1 MSHNDSFNNNEN
13 SHNQFVL
20 SYELLA
26 LLQWLAEHEA
36 EKLKKI
42 ITKAVASGLLD
53 EIERYKS
60 LGEAHAA
67 EEIQHGIVDFFGL
80 LESLLMETVNEHT
93 MQDALEKN
101 LMPAI
106 DQIDSKVCDDA
117 TIRFS
122 VEKATSKL
130 NKSPEENPQ
139 DVLFKELLRC
149 WKPAN
154 KKVMH

>member
-1 MSHNDSFNNNEN
+1 MSQNDSFNNNEN

-26 LLQWLAEHEA
+26 LLQWLAEHEG

-42 ITKAVASGLLD
+42 INKAVASGLLD
-53 EIERYKS
+53 EIQRYKG
-60 LGEAHAA
+60 LADAHAA
-67 EEIQHGIVDFFGL
+67 EEIQHGIVEFFGV
-80 LESLLMETVNEHT
+80 LEALLMETVNEHT

-106 DQIDSKVCDDA
+106 DQIDSTVCDNA

-122 VEKATSKL
+122 IEKATSKL
-130 NKSPEENPQ
+130 NKSPEQNPEE
-139 DVLFKELLRC
+139 VLFKELLRC